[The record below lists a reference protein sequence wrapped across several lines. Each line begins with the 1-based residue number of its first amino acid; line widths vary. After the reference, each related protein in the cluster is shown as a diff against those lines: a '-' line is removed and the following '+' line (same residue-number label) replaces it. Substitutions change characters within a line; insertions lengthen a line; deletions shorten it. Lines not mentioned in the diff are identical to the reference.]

1 MTNSKRSKQATLV
14 LPFFESYSM
23 VYCNMFNRHVILV
36 STHGILLK
44 MIKRGSWVNLYLI
57 VRGEI
62 LGFFKDKLVR
72 KHFERMFSL
81 IKNERK
87 GIEDDQIPL

>member
-1 MTNSKRSKQATLV
+1 VFKAGNVFCQFLKLTAWYNGICFVDIFYGYTY
-14 LPFFESYSM
+14 E
-23 VYCNMFNRHVILV
+23 ILR
-36 STHGILLK
+36 K
-44 MIKRGSWVNLYLI
+44 MINRDSWGYSYLI

-62 LGFFKDKLVR
+62 LGFFKDELMR
-72 KHFERMFSL
+72 KHLSRMFSL

>member
-1 MTNSKRSKQATLV
+1 MLFW
-14 LPFFESYSM
+14 L
-23 VYCNMFNRHVILV
+23 L
-36 STHGILLK
+36 THGILLK